1 MLKWIHWKMCDC
13 ITKVC
18 LVQVYTFL
26 AFTNHHLEYQENCW
40 VGLSSI
46 IIMIII
52 LIMISNGNRTEWS
65 PIQSVIIQVKK
76 KSVMEAHSYS
86 IIKMQI
92 LWSFNWRVQNCNTL
106 ILQWINLLCFNNKLI
121 QRLAKAI
128 GNTIGYQSNESCSVT
143 PVHSLFITG

>member
-1 MLKWIHWKMCDC
+1 M
-13 ITKVC
+13 
-18 LVQVYTFL
+18 
-26 AFTNHHLEYQENCW
+26 EYQENCW

-52 LIMISNGNRTEWS
+52 LIMISNGNRTERS
-65 PIQSVIIQVKK
+65 PIQSVIIRVKK

-86 IIKMQI
+86 IIQMQI
-92 LWSFNWRVQNCNTL
+92 LWSFNWRVQNSNTL

-128 GNTIGYQSNESCSVT
+128 GNTIGYQSNESCWVI
-143 PVHSLFITG
+143 PLHSLYGRYWAQASWKFLAKIGFGD